1 MRSKDNGKMMYTIFA
16 SLFVVVLSQYHH
28 HDIALLID
36 STFKYV
42 DVNPT
47 DGLLEKSEL
56 ARAFED
62 LDANKDGQLVYTEYI
77 KYTHDSQ
84 LQHDLFNHFD
94 TNKDGVIQR
103 TEYVDENFSKMDHNG
118 DSEVSRTDYDH
129 YFTNVVQHLMHH
141 GHNGR

>member
-1 MRSKDNGKMMYTIFA
+1 MPAIHDQYSYNFLL
-16 SLFVVVLSQYHH
+16 LFRQYHH

-62 LDANKDGQLVYTEYI
+62 LDANSKLSNTCIYI
-77 KYTHDSQ
+77 IIRWSA
-84 LQHDLFNHFD
+84 F
-94 TNKDGVIQR
+94 
-103 TEYVDENFSKMDHNG
+103 
-118 DSEVSRTDYDH
+118 
-129 YFTNVVQHLMHH
+129 
-141 GHNGR
+141 

>member
-1 MRSKDNGKMMYTIFA
+1 MMNIIIA
-16 SLFVVVLSQYHH
+16 SLFAVVLSQYHH

-36 STFKYV
+36 RTFKYL
-42 DVNPT
+42 DVNPI

-56 ARAFED
+56 ARTFED
-62 LDANKDGQLVYTEYI
+62 LDANNDGHLVFMEYI
-77 KYTHDSQ
+77 KYDQENQ

-94 TNKDGVIQR
+94 TNKDGLLQR
-103 TEYVDENFSKMDHNG
+103 TEYVDTNFSKMDHNG
-118 DSEVSRTDYDH
+118 DGEVSRTDYDH